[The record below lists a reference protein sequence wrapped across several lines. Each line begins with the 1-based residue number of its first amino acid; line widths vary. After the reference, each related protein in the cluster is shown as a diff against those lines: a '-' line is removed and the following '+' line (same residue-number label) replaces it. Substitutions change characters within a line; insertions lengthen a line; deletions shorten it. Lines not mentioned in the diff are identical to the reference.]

1 MTVEPT
7 VRLGSPTDLLAVERI
22 EKASFDDP
30 WVRQVLLQELVPSQ
44 LRLPLVV
51 EMGGEV
57 VGYLMA
63 WRSADELHILNLAV
77 DPKRRRHGLGAALL
91 RTVLEVAAREGM
103 TAVSLEVRPGNEP
116 ALGMYR
122 TFGFE
127 LAGVREG
134 YYADSGED
142 ALILTLTLPA

>member
-1 MTVEPT
+1 MTVEPI

-30 WVRQVLLQELVPSQ
+30 WVREALLQELVSSQ

-51 EMGGEV
+51 ELGGQV

-63 WRSADELHILNLAV
+63 WRSADELHILNVAV
-77 DPKRRRHGLGAALL
+77 DPGRRRRGLGAALL
-91 RTVLEVAAREGM
+91 RTVLEVAAQEGM
-103 TAVSLEVRPGNEP
+103 AAVSLEVRPGNEP

-122 TFGFE
+122 GFGFE

>member
-22 EKASFDDP
+22 EQASFDDP
-30 WVRQVLLQELVPSQ
+30 WVWEALLQELVPSR

-57 VGYLMA
+57 AGYLMA
-63 WRSADELHILNLAV
+63 WRSANELHILNVAV
-77 DPKRRRHGLGAALL
+77 DPRSRRSGLGGALL
-91 RTVLEVAAREGM
+91 RAVLEVAAREGM

-122 TFGFE
+122 RFGFE
-127 LAGVREG
+127 VAGVREG
-134 YYADSGED
+134 YYDDTGED

>member
-1 MTVEPT
+1 MTAEPI

-22 EKASFDDP
+22 EKNSFDDP
-30 WVRQVLLQELVPSQ
+30 WVREALLQELVSSQ

-51 EMGGEV
+51 ELGGQV

-63 WRSADELHILNLAV
+63 WRSADELHILNVAV
-77 DPKRRRHGLGAALL
+77 DPGRRRRGLGAALL
-91 RTVLEVAAREGM
+91 RTVLEVAAQEGM
-103 TAVSLEVRPGNEP
+103 AAVSLEVRPGNEP

-122 TFGFE
+122 GFGFE

>member
-1 MTVEPT
+1 MTVEPV

-30 WVRQVLLQELVPSQ
+30 WVREALLQELVSSQ

-51 EMGGEV
+51 ELGGQV

-63 WRSADELHILNLAV
+63 WRSADELHILNVAV
-77 DPKRRRHGLGAALL
+77 DPRSRRRGLGAALL

-103 TAVSLEVRPGNEP
+103 SAVSLEVRPGNEP

-122 TFGFE
+122 GFGFE

-134 YYADSGED
+134 YYADNGED